1 MSKGRKIT
9 VFMIIIMMA
18 VSMAAYSKGG
28 QEPAGGKSAAPSV
41 ISMRF
46 NHTLPID
53 SNHDVYAKKFAELVA
68 KQSNG
73 QIKITVYPASQLGA
87 GTQQMEATGMG
98 AIDIGWGD
106 YSQMEF
112 IEPLCSLSLLPFFFQ
127 SFEDL
132 EKIFDGEVGQILDSA
147 LIKKGNVRFL
157 AHWWIGGRNMFTKVK
172 LTGFDAAKGI
182 KFRSPES
189 ELYINTFKTMGM
201 NPTPVAWP
209 ELYTALQS
217 GLVDGGCSNYDNI
230 VKQQFYKMCP
240 FVWQSGH
247 IVQIGGPIINEKLY
261 QSLTPQLQK
270 ILVDSAQAIA
280 KEQRAAY
287 IADEQKMID
296 FLKKEG
302 VTVYPL
308 KDFKDLDELINR
320 YKNGFWGNV
329 IAKVKGQELFDKMRL
344 AVGR

>member
-1 MSKGRKIT
+1 MRRMRT
-9 VFMIIIMMA
+9 VTA
-18 VSMAAYSKGG
+18 LAAIVLLAATLSVYA
-28 QEPAGGKSAAPSV
+28 AGKKAEV
-41 ISMRF
+41 IKMRF
-46 NHTLPID
+46 NHTLPIN
-53 SNHDVYAKKFAELVA
+53 SNHDVYAKKFADVVRE
-68 KQSNG
+68 KSDG
-73 QIKITVYPASQLGA
+73 RIEITVYPASQLGA

-112 IEPLCSLSLLPFFFQ
+112 IEPLCSLSVLPFFFQ

-132 EKIFDGEVGQILDSA
+132 EKIFDGEVGQILDTS

-172 LTGFDAAKGI
+172 LTGFEAAKGI

-189 ELYINTFKTMGM
+189 DLYINTIKTMGM

-217 GLVDGGCSNYDNI
+217 GLVDAGGSNYDNI

-240 FVWQSGH
+240 FVWQSSH
-247 IVQIGGPIINEKLY
+247 IVQIGGPIINEDRY
-261 QSLTPQLQK
+261 QSLSPDLQK
-270 ILVDSAQAIA
+270 ILVDSAQAVA
-280 KEQRAAY
+280 VEQRAAY
-287 IADEQKMID
+287 IADEQKLID

-308 KDFKDLDELINR
+308 KDFKDLDELLDR
-320 YKNGFWGNV
+320 YKNGFWRDV
-329 IAKVKGQELFDKMRL
+329 VAKVNGEELFGKMKA

>member
-1 MSKGRKIT
+1 MRRVRT
-9 VFMIIIMMA
+9 VTALVA
-18 VSMAAYSKGG
+18 VALLAATLLVY
-28 QEPAGGKSAAPSV
+28 AGSAVAKDKV
-41 ISMRF
+41 IKMRF

-53 SNHDVYAKKFAELVA
+53 SNQDVYAKKFADMVLE
-68 KQSNG
+68 KSG
-73 QIKITVYPASQLGA
+73 GRIKITVYPASQLGA

-112 IEPLCSLSLLPFFFQ
+112 IEPLCSLSVLPFFFQ
-127 SFEDL
+127 SFDDL
-132 EKIFDGEVGQILDSA
+132 EKIFDGEVGQILDAS

-157 AHWWIGGRNMFTKVK
+157 AHWWIGGRQMFTKVK
-172 LTGFDAAKGI
+172 LTGFAAAKGI

-189 ELYINTFKTMGM
+189 NLYINTIKTVGM

-217 GLVDGGCSNYDNI
+217 GLVDAGGCNYDNI

-240 FVWQSGH
+240 FVWQSSH
-247 IVQIGGPIINEKLY
+247 IVQIGGPIINEDRY
-261 QSLTPQLQK
+261 QALSPELQK
-270 ILVDSAQAIA
+270 VMVDCAQAVA
-280 KEQRAAY
+280 VEQRAAY
-287 IADEQKMID
+287 IADEDKLIA

-308 KDFKDLDELINR
+308 QDFKDLDELSDR
-320 YKNGFWGNV
+320 FQNGFWGDV
-329 IAKVKGQELFDKMRL
+329 VKKVNGEELFGKMKA